1 MVVYAVILAFWRL
14 KQEDCLKLK
23 TSLIYIVLGQPGL
36 HTLWD
41 CLKPK
46 QTSKYVWLSQTQAN
60 KTKCVSWT
68 NCKYRK
74 NCFMYEC
81 SLFMVTANICL
92 LRETAIDLSCVRNW
106 GIFRNQMSSYF
117 SLTSCSDSSDG
128 SWEHS
133 QFEQFLKEMWKS
145 VCLFIHLNF
154 KS

>member
-1 MVVYAVILAFWRL
+1 MVIYAVILALWRL

-23 TSLIYIVLGQPGL
+23 TSPIHIVLGQPGL

-60 KTKCVSWT
+60 KTKYVSWT

-74 NCFMYEC
+74 K
-81 SLFMVTANICL
+81 L
-92 LRETAIDLSCVRNW
+92 LYVWMLTVYGHSQCMFVKGNSVDLSCVRSW

-128 SWEHS
+128 SLEHS
-133 QFEQFLKEMWKS
+133 QFEQFLKAMWKS